1 MLPSEIKLEFMR
13 GHRYTVGYGRVFG
26 CIMLGLWSGFF
37 IGLQT
42 EFLTSNQFGQPKELA
57 RACNFDAATNII
69 KGLAL
74 GYWTS
79 ILPIVFLVVT
89 LCVTLYWAEIYGVAL
104 AALGMLGCLPVY
116 LTILFFSTTIQTAKS
131 LVQISKTGPE
141 TSDVI
146 EKLNDAGITTTV
158 WGKSLSNSIALL
170 VSISLFGAYTHR
182 VSELSTDATVP
193 NILSPF
199 TFSGLLFGAMLPY
212 AFCAIVMTSIN
223 SVAENVIA
231 DIKEQIPKI
240 KETKSADHKTFIDT
254 LTSSSLK
261 LVIVPAAI
269 IILSPIIWGVLLGF
283 RFVSGMIAGS
293 IISGI
298 QIGIANSNSG
308 GAWCTT

>member
-1 MLPSEIKLEFMR
+1 M
-13 GHRYTVGYGRVFG
+13 
-26 CIMLGLWSGFF
+26 
-37 IGLQT
+37 
-42 EFLTSNQFGQPKELA
+42 
-57 RACNFDAATNII
+57 I

-74 GYWTS
+74 GYSTS
-79 ILPIVFLVVT
+79 ILPIIFLVIT
-89 LCVTLYWAEIYGVAL
+89 LCVTLYWAEVYGVAL

-116 LTILFFSTTIQTAKS
+116 LTILFFSSTVQTAKS
-131 LVQISKTGPE
+131 LVAISKTNPE
-141 TSDVI
+141 TIDVI

-170 VSISLFGAYTHR
+170 VSISLFGAYTYR
-182 VSELSTDATVP
+182 VSELSTDGTAP

-231 DIKEQIPKI
+231 DIKEQISKI
-240 KETKSADHKTFIDT
+240 KESGSADHKRFIET
-254 LTSSSLK
+254 LTAASLK

-269 IILSPIIWGVLLGF
+269 IILCPILFGVLLGF
-283 RFVSGMIAGS
+283 RFVSGMVAGT

-308 GAWCTT
+308 GAWCNT